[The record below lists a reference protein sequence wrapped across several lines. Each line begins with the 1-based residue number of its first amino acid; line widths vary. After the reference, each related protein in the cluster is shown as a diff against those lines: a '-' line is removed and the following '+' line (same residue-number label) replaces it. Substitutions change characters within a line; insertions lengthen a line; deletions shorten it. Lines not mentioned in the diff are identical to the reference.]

1 MQVMMMHG
9 GAMGGQPVSPH
20 QMGQMA
26 SAQGYVAIPHL
37 QMPAVLP
44 PQPEYAVAHY
54 HFCASPCSSPAGMLN
69 KGPGSPTDHPQL
81 APAAHGIAAWLVPR
95 PEGAGKRGGGGE
107 GCGGRDA
114 RFN

>member
-69 KGPGSPTDHPQL
+69 TGPGSPTDHPQL
-81 APAAHGIAAWLVPR
+81 KMLPPHMA
-95 PEGAGKRGGGGE
+95 
-107 GCGGRDA
+107 
-114 RFN
+114 